1 MKKYLILVILTV
13 FLSGCSLL
21 EEPAQMNKS
30 AEQLASD
37 GAAAFMSQDYN
48 RAVKAYTDLK
58 DWYPFSKYAILA
70 ELKIADA
77 YFHLEEYDEAIV
89 AYETFEKMHPRNEAV
104 PYVIHQI
111 ALAWFNQIDTVG
123 RDASPARNA
132 KAQFERLIQ
141 LYPNYE
147 QTQKAAERIQTCI
160 DNMVGHELYVAN
172 YYMKT
177 KEYKA
182 ALKRFEYIVEFYP
195 GTEQSEIALAQIPI
209 LNGLLQNANQ

>member
-141 LYPNYE
+141 LY
-147 QTQKAAERIQTCI
+147 Q
-160 DNMVGHELYVAN
+160 
-172 YYMKT
+172 
-177 KEYKA
+177 
-182 ALKRFEYIVEFYP
+182 LKLN
-195 GTEQSEIALAQIPI
+195 EI
-209 LNGLLQNANQ
+209 LLLLLW